1 MTRILPFIFFQSE
14 HEYRDKRSYE
24 DQSNSRNISKCQ
36 DFLQNVDKIETI
48 CESTL
53 QASNSN
59 KAVGTKSNLISGF
72 SLAHIKQHFFD
83 SNKNISPQPKDKR
96 KR

>member
-1 MTRILPFIFFQSE
+1 MKNDLDTKGKGF
-14 HEYRDKRSYE
+14 YE
-24 DQSNSRNISKCQ
+24 DQNISRNGSKCA
-36 DFLQNVDKIETI
+36 DYLQNVDKIETI

-53 QASNSN
+53 HSSSNN
-59 KAVGTKSNLISGF
+59 KTGGTKSNLIGGF

-83 SNKNISPQPKDKR
+83 NSKHNVQQPKNKR